1 MHLIDRIR
9 VFFFKEY
16 SNPDPV
22 NLKPDPQLCFNETTR
37 KPMKY
42 SNLLH
47 NYYILK
53 FLIAF
58 LTPGAYFEFGLS
70 SAYFK
75 FGLSSAYFE
84 FGLSRVKDSLLSLHS
99 WRDDIIVNRE
109 VEWSRYRL
117 AQG

>member
-9 VFFFKEY
+9 VFFKED

-58 LTPGAYFEFGLS
+58 FPPG
-70 SAYFK
+70 
-75 FGLSSAYFE
+75 AYFE

-109 VEWSRYRL
+109 VEWRYVYRVHKSRYRL